1 MRYVT
6 AEEAENLIKQGK
18 GDQLNG
24 GQWVQN
30 TIAYPSMLK
39 DDHSRKVCDGYTM
52 HPNEVKKAKGKTVAK
67 RYLTVVS
74 QAKNS
79 RIVDNEPMSAKY
91 AKKHMD
97 YETIMSQKKRLRI
110 QINHNKASLAILED
124 NK

>member
-6 AEEAENLIKQGK
+6 ALEAEALVRQGK

-24 GQWVQN
+24 GQWLQN

-39 DDHSRKVCDGYTM
+39 GDHSRKVCDGYTM
-52 HPNEVKKAKGKTVAK
+52 HPSGAKKAKGKTVAR
-67 RYLTVVS
+67 RYIAVVS
-74 QAKNS
+74 QAKVG

-97 YETIMSQKKRLRI
+97 NDTVMSQKKRLRK